1 MILIFSKYIVS
12 NTSRIKVKIILQN
25 AEFPFVTVILLI
37 KKKTNISV
45 LMRYAKKICL
55 NLRNAMLSMTMN
67 RERTYSENITRKY
80 VRFFAK
86 VSPVII

>member
-1 MILIFSKYIVS
+1 
-12 NTSRIKVKIILQN
+12 
-25 AEFPFVTVILLI
+25 
-37 KKKTNISV
+37 
-45 LMRYAKKICL
+45 MRYAKKICL
-55 NLRNAMLSMTMN
+55 DSRNAILSMTMN